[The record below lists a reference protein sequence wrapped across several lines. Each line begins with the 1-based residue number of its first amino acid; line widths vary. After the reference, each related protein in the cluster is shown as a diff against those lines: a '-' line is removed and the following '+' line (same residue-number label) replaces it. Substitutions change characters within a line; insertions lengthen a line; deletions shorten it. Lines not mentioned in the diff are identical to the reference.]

1 MGAIGKSTRLSGLT
15 DPEQRMTSWG
25 PYSQEHHT
33 FCLSCI
39 SQSSEAVTS
48 MAQFLFLLK
57 RIRTTSNLYVDS
69 IPIEV
74 RRLEK
79 IEIV

>member
-1 MGAIGKSTRLSGLT
+1 
-15 DPEQRMTSWG
+15 
-25 PYSQEHHT
+25 
-33 FCLSCI
+33 
-39 SQSSEAVTS
+39 

-79 IEIV
+79 IEIAWE